1 MLLSSGVRCAPAGAG
16 LLCGSTSVGRRSSG
30 TAEAEGGNRTLQPTG
45 TTHWEMQ
52 LFKMTE
58 WLMYYIYVTFNYNL
72 LWLIM

>member
-1 MLLSSGVRCAPAGAG
+1 MRLREQGFSVVPPQWAGGPQGQQKLREATAPSSPQVP
-16 LLCGSTSVGRRSSG
+16 L
-30 TAEAEGGNRTLQPTG
+30 TG
-45 TTHWEMQ
+45 KMQ

>member
-1 MLLSSGVRCAPAGAG
+1 MVPPQWAGGPQGWQKLRAG
-16 LLCGSTSVGRRSSG
+16 D
-30 TAEAEGGNRTLQPTG
+30 RTLQPTG
-45 TTHWEMQ
+45 TAHWEMQ